1 MPSPAAA
8 AWRFGD
14 LRSQLRR
21 VLLSLDENLVLL
33 LNPVWMDFQ
42 QAPDSRQLGCT
53 ACEIGPFGT
62 WCMEQAWGEATAS
75 DKVSRVVGRFPKQPT
90 PPLLSW
96 AGKTQVTCFVAPL
109 HRAPSPATLPTFT
122 AQPLQHVQAA
132 PLGSQDPAS
141 TMPNRQ
147 RLAAPRG
154 NAQGWE
160 EGGRPGVEEAMVA
173 PKMQFDAMPMEIL
186 AAAVLASRPR
196 DGHAGQQAEL
206 CPVLS

>member
-1 MPSPAAA
+1 MWWA
-8 AWRFGD
+8 G
-14 LRSQLRR
+14 
-21 VLLSLDENLVLL
+21 
-33 LNPVWMDFQ
+33 FQ
-42 QAPDSRQLGCT
+42 S
-53 ACEIGPFGT
+53 
-62 WCMEQAWGEATAS
+62 S
-75 DKVSRVVGRFPKQPT
+75 
-90 PPLLSW
+90 PPLPCSPG
-96 AGKTQVTCFVAPL
+96 AGKMQVTCFVAPL
-109 HRAPSPATLPTFT
+109 HRALSPATLPTFT
-122 AQPLQHVQAA
+122 AQPLQHVQAS

-173 PKMQFDAMPMEIL
+173 PKMQFDDMPTEIL
-186 AAAVLASRPR
+186 AAAVLGSRPR